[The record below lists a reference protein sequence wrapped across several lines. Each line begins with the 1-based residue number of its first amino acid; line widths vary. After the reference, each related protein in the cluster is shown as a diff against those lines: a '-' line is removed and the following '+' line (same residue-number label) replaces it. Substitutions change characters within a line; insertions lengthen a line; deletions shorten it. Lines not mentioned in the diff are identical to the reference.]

1 MTLSLN
7 RLSLMIL
14 NIEVKKIYFIIFQKN
29 VILSIFNK
37 KKNHFFQL
45 FELLILWNLWNL
57 DRFRFLEILLKQ
69 MKRVQ

>member
-45 FELLILWNLWNL
+45 FELLIL
-57 DRFRFLEILLKQ
+57 
-69 MKRVQ
+69 